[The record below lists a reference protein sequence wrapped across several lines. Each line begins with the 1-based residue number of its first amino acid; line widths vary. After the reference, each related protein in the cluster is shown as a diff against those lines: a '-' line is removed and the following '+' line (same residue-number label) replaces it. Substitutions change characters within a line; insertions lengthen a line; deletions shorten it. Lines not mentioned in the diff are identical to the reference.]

1 MMSRF
6 RLLAVAVLVG
16 VALMAGARPVVAQ
29 GGDSTLARVQR
40 LVNAGNRSGARQL
53 ADSLLAAATEGTS
66 EYAEALFARAYAS
79 SSAAEAER
87 DYLRVSVE
95 YPLSARAE
103 DATMMVA
110 QLKLARGD
118 RIGARR
124 NFERLVREHPTGG
137 VAGKAAFWAGRLAVE
152 DGDLGRG
159 CASLAE
165 ARSRVSAEDV
175 EQLNQIEYYLQRCTP
190 SALAG
195 AAARAKE
202 ESTAVAMPGRGGRDV
217 QRPSAPGAGGVE
229 GRDAGRAAPRD
240 GVAPGAARPATEYSV
255 QVAAFPKQ
263 RDAEALAAVLKQR
276 GYDVRVWG
284 EKAPFRVRVGRY
296 ATREAAAAAQG
307 RMKASR
313 VNGIVVEAE
322 KK

>member
-1 MMSRF
+1 MPRF
-6 RLLAVAVLVG
+6 RLPPALSVAILVV
-16 VALMAGARPVVAQ
+16 VALAAGARPARSQ
-29 GGDSTLARVQR
+29 GADSTLARVQR
-40 LVNAGNRSGARQL
+40 LVNAGSRPAARQL
-53 ADSLLAAATEGTS
+53 ADSLLAVAAEGTPA
-66 EYAEALFARAYAS
+66 YAEALFARAYAS

-124 NFERLVREHPTGG
+124 NFERLVREQPTGTL
-137 VAGKAAFWAGRLAVE
+137 AGKAAFWAGRLAVE

-159 CASLAE
+159 CPALVE
-165 ARSRVSAEDV
+165 ARRRVSADDV
-175 EQLNQIEYYLQRCTP
+175 EQLNQVEYYLQRCTP

-195 AAARAKE
+195 AAARAAE
-202 ESTAVAMPGRGGRDV
+202 ESTAVATVGRGGRDAG
-217 QRPSAPGAGGVE
+217 RPATPAAGGVAE
-229 GRDAGRAAPRD
+229 RTAAPQT
-240 GVAPGAARPATEYSV
+240 ATGSTKEYSV

-263 RDAEALAAVLKQR
+263 RDADALAAVLKQR

-284 EKAPFRVRVGRY
+284 EAAPFRVRVGRY
-296 ATREAAAAAQG
+296 STREEAVVAQG

-322 KK
+322 RR